1 MIALYLDEI
10 KPAYFYFA
18 REFIENR
25 IYYFDNLD
33 VPYKIF
39 TNLEEYIES
48 DIEKKVAVL
57 HNNCTHGP
65 VRDLFFKIFPR
76 IKESSNLIF
85 IVESENP
92 CENIKDFIDLE
103 NVVFVSP
110 GLFHDSQVNKKI
122 IFKPTWFEV
131 PVTLYNQLPDVLDT
145 LNPYSPKEKFFD
157 ALLGVGKPHRDL
169 VYESFHKFNLAHK
182 NIINY
187 HQKGGIGHKENSD
200 FIIEPGTTRSYTR
213 YTTDLKR
220 EYSVVHVEYRSIRTH
235 LACVIHTGIYN
246 QTAYSVVAETN
257 TSDTFH
263 LFTEKITK
271 PILGR
276 RLFVVFAGQGYLQS
290 LKNLGFKTFSDVID
304 ESYDDILDPTQRWKL
319 AFDQVRNLCNRD
331 QHEVLAKIKPIVEH
345 NYNLLVTRDWT
356 GEAVDKIISKVK
368 SLTN

>member
-1 MIALYLDEI
+1 MIALYLDDV

-39 TNLEEYIES
+39 TNLEEYIDS
-48 DIEKKVAVL
+48 DIEKKVAVV
-57 HNNCTHGP
+57 HNNFTHDP
-65 VRDLFFKIFPR
+65 ARDLFFEVFPR

-85 IVESENP
+85 IVESEQP
-92 CENIKDFIDLE
+92 TDIITDFIDIE

-110 GLFHDSQVNKKI
+110 GVFKDAKINNKI

-131 PVTLYNQLPDVLDT
+131 PVSLYKQLPNALDI
-145 LNPYSPKEKFFD
+145 LEPYSPKEKFFD
-157 ALLGVGKPHRDL
+157 ALLGADKPYRDF
-169 VYESFHKFNLAHK
+169 VYDSFHQFNLIDK

-187 HQKGGIGHKENSD
+187 HHKGGAGHTENSD
-200 FIIEPGTTRSYTR
+200 FIIEPGTTPSYPR

-220 EYSVVHVEYRSIRTH
+220 ECSAVHVDYHGVKTH
-235 LACVIHTGIYN
+235 LACIIHTGIYN
-246 QTAYSVVAETN
+246 QTAYSIVTETN
-257 TSDTFH
+257 ASDTFH
-263 LFTEKITK
+263 LFSEKTVK
-271 PILGR
+271 PILAK
-276 RLFVVFAGQGYLQS
+276 RLFIIFAGQGCLQS
-290 LKNLGFKTFSDVID
+290 LRNLGFRTFSDIID
-304 ESYDDILDPTQRWKL
+304 ESYDEILDPTKRWKL

-345 NYNLLVTRDWT
+345 NYNLLVNRDWT
-356 GEAVDKIISKVK
+356 GEAVDQIISKVK